1 MERKLVLSSEDSERI
16 RTWLSN
22 QKWVDCGGRPVTLR
36 VAPEEH
42 LLGLIEEWSS
52 VVAEIEQGY
61 KLTIY
66 DYINDITVRDDI
78 AEMMQLLTEAGKSR
92 LAEWVDPID
101 ERFLRATR
109 EVPLPVSYP
118 SAEPRDRWWWYRIP
132 KRLGEDLASDLCSIG
147 LIERSD

>member
-22 QKWVDCGGRPVTLR
+22 QKWVDCEGRPITLCVT
-36 VAPEEH
+36 PEEH

-78 AEMMQLLTEAGKSR
+78 AETMQLLTEAGKSR

-132 KRLGEDLASDLCSIG
+132 ERLGEDLASDLCSIG

>member
-1 MERKLVLSSEDSERI
+1 VESQYQGAYYGFR
-16 RTWLSN
+16 
-22 QKWVDCGGRPVTLR
+22 DCQAIAARR
-36 VAPEEH
+36 V
-42 LLGLIEEWSS
+42 SR
-52 VVAEIEQGY
+52 
-61 KLTIY
+61 
-66 DYINDITVRDDI
+66 TVRDDI
-78 AEMMQLLTEAGKSR
+78 AEMMQLLTEASKSR

>member
-22 QKWVDCGGRPVTLR
+22 QKWVDCEGRPITLC

-78 AEMMQLLTEAGKSR
+78 AEMMQLLTETGKSR

-132 KRLGEDLASDLCSIG
+132 ERLGEDLASDLCSIG